1 MRCQPT
7 RILDLMWHVHMTFP
21 RKYSADL
28 IGAVIDHNPGYRNP
42 EGEGSSKLVGKL
54 DAVYATE
61 RLFVKDYSHDL
72 GWMISNRT
80 IQDFCFELEQTY
92 AEAFFDPG
100 CG

>member
-1 MRCQPT
+1 MARAH
-7 RILDLMWHVHMTFP
+7 DLPAQVLHC
-21 RKYSADL
+21 ADE
-28 IGAVIDHNPGYRNP
+28 VIDHNPGYRNP

>member
-1 MRCQPT
+1 
-7 RILDLMWHVHMTFP
+7 MTFP
-21 RKYSADL
+21 RKYSAACTDL

-80 IQDFCFELEQTY
+80 IQDFCFELEQPTRRRSSTLDA
-92 AEAFFDPG
+92 AEHMGTFRRQ
-100 CG
+100 CRM